1 MRTNCI
7 YLDSETCGFHGLPV
21 LIQYAYDGGPIT
33 LWEPWLNYPRN
44 TLDLIEKILDKTLI
58 GFNLCFDH
66 FHLCKLY
73 TTFRL
78 LPLNELPV
86 NLPVLQV
93 AKAERDGRD
102 GPCLKPRGALDL
114 MLHSR
119 KGEHQFLMSRNEVR
133 IRKIPILISEVLREE
148 LEKRIIFDP
157 ILSAK
162 WGIYDRQRKG
172 IIDPEFKDI
181 ALRFHPD
188 RGLKS
193 LAKHCLGL
201 DPEFHSFQEIYPEHD
216 GKLFELGY
224 IPFALGA
231 SDSEWRGYN
240 RKGEFK
246 GYAWPKHIH
255 KDIEHWR
262 SNNDARRYAEDDV
275 KYTRLLDEYFGY
287 PDPNDDD
294 SILACMVAAVRWH
307 GFKIDNEKI
316 NELLIGAE
324 QLINSSPVNVNKPTE
339 VRKYI
344 KEVMDPS
351 ECLALD
357 ESTKK
362 ENLEKIRDKLVV
374 TEEEVCIT
382 CMGTGCPRCAGK
394 GNLSLGPMLA
404 SLRAAEILKIKSA
417 VKEADMFKKL
427 IKAGRFHASFKV
439 IGTLSSRMA
448 GGDGLNAQGIKKS
461 KEVRESFPLAWDG
474 MVLSGGDFE
483 SFEVTIADAVFKD
496 NGIRRDLLNN
506 ISLHAV
512 MATKL
517 YSTTLEAIMAS
528 KGYADGGIIDMY
540 TNGKKAIFGTIYGG
554 DAGTI
559 HRKLS
564 IPMKVAEKAF
574 DEFQQ
579 HYPGIKI
586 ARDKNAKAFSAL
598 IQKEG
603 IGTRIEWNEPADYS
617 ETFLGFKRYFTLEN
631 QVIKELYVLAQTI
644 PAYWNLK
651 DENGEPIKLVR
662 SNRDQTITG
671 AVSSALYG
679 AAFQLQSSNIR
690 AANNHLIQSPGAQ
703 VTKAVQRAIWDIQ
716 PIRINEFI
724 VAPMNVHDEVLSVTH
739 PDYTEIVTE
748 KVVETVESY
757 RKYVPLIG
765 MSWVTGLTSWGE
777 KVSEDDIRVTKI
789 SHDRVKILS
798 DMDDPDCDLMTFEMD
813 IDEWEN
819 EEDEET

>member
-1 MRTNCI
+1 M
-7 YLDSETCGFHGLPV
+7 
-21 LIQYAYDGGPIT
+21 QYAYDDGPIS
-33 LWEPWLNYPRN
+33 LYEPWLNYPKD

-86 NLPVLQV
+86 NLPVLQI
-93 AKAERDGRD
+93 AEAERDGRD

-119 KGEHQFLMSRNEVR
+119 KGPHQFLMSRNEVR
-133 IRKIPILISEVLREE
+133 IRKIPILIAEVLREE

-172 IIDPEFKDI
+172 IVDPEFKDI
-181 ALRFHPD
+181 ALKFHPD

-201 DPEFHSFQEIYPEHD
+201 DPEFNSFQEIYPEREY
-216 GKLFELGY
+216 KLFELGY
-224 IPFALGA
+224 IPFATGA
-231 SDSEWRGYN
+231 SDEEWKGYS
-240 RKGEFK
+240 RSGEFK
-246 GYAWPKHIH
+246 GYTWPKHIH

-307 GFKIDNEKI
+307 GFKIDSEKI
-316 NELLIGAE
+316 KELLTSAE
-324 QLINSSPVNVNKPTE
+324 QLIKLSPVNVNKPTE
-339 VRKYI
+339 VRQYI

-374 TEEEVCIT
+374 EEEEICIK
-382 CMGTGCPRCAGK
+382 CMGAGCPRCDGK
-394 GNLSLGPMLA
+394 GNLYPGPMLA
-404 SLRAAEILKIKSA
+404 SLRAGEILKIKSA

-427 IKAGRFHASFKV
+427 LAAGRFHASFKV

-474 MVLSGGDFE
+474 MILSGGDFE

-496 NGIRRDLLNN
+496 KGIRRDLLTGVS
-506 ISLHAV
+506 IHAV

-517 YSTTLEAIMAS
+517 YSKTMEEVLAS
-528 KGYADGGIIDMY
+528 KGYADGGTIDMY
-540 TNGKKAIFGTIYGG
+540 TQGKRAIFGTLYGG

-564 IPMKVAEKAF
+564 IQMKIAEKAF
-574 DEFQQ
+574 NEFQVQ
-579 HYPGIKI
+579 YPGVKEE
-586 ARDKNAKAFSAL
+586 RDRNAKLFSAL

-603 IGTRIEWNEPADYS
+603 IGTRIEWNEPIDYS

-631 QVIKELYVLAQTI
+631 QVIKELYILAQTI

-651 DENGEPIKLVR
+651 DENGDPIKLVR
-662 SNRDQTITG
+662 SDRDQTIG
-671 AVSSALYG
+671 GVVASALYG
-679 AAFQLQSSNIR
+679 AAFQIQSSNIR

-703 VTKAVQRAIWDIQ
+703 ITKAVQRAIWDIQ
-716 PIRINEFI
+716 PIGINEFI
-724 VAPMNVHDEVLSVTH
+724 VAPMNVHDEVLSVTN
-739 PDYTEIVTE
+739 PDYITIVKE
-748 KVVETVESY
+748 VVKNKVEEY
-757 RKYVPLIG
+757 RPFVPLIG
-765 MSWVTGLTSWGE
+765 MQWNSGMKSWGE
-777 KVSEDDIRVTKI
+777 KIDRDDPRVYNIEPDK
-789 SHDRVKILS
+789 VKILS
-798 DMDDPDCDLMTFEMD
+798 DMDDPDCDDLMTFEQD
-813 IDEWEN
+813 LDEWES
-819 EEDEET
+819 EDEEA